1 MPWEKGQTGLQRQQ
15 RNRPLAETIQQAL
28 EQRLT
33 PKRMERM
40 SQRLGVPIS
49 DETTHDQLLAEI
61 ILAMVFDGRVA
72 LGDGVVVQVEES
84 KDLLDWVKMLTN
96 HLDGPVQTLAV
107 DQSTNNTFNVSLDE
121 WREVK
126 KQNLALA
133 QQNMAIFGEV
143 IDLPATEYD
152 YAESDD

>member
-1 MPWEKGQTGLQRQQ
+1 MPWEKGQTGLQRQK
-15 RNRPLAETIQQAL
+15 RERPLAETIQTAL
-28 EQRLT
+28 EQRVT
-33 PKRMERM
+33 PKRLERM

-61 ILAMVFDGRVA
+61 ILAMVFDGEVV
-72 LGDGVVVQVEES
+72 LGEGVVVKVEES
-84 KDLLDWVKMLTN
+84 KDLLDWMKLLTN

-107 DQSTNNTFNVSLDE
+107 DNSTNNTFNVSLDE

-126 KQNLALA
+126 KQNLQLA

-143 IDLPATEYD
+143 IELPVTEYD
-152 YAESDD
+152 YADDD